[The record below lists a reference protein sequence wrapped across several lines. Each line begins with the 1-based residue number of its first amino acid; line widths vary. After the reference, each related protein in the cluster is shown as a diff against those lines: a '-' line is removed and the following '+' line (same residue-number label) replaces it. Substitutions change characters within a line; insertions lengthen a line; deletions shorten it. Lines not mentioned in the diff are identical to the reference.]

1 MHDDDD
7 DDDDDDDI
15 LRTLYSLGN
24 WQALLGLI

>member
-1 MHDDDD
+1 MHDD